1 VPTDW
6 RGILERFEY
15 EIASSRGQRMR
26 AQELKN
32 EVVEALSKAESEPAN
47 AKVIDRLDMMLI
59 VLTEAAKENVC
70 TNTKCPHYDKKCKM
84 R

>member
-1 VPTDW
+1 VRTDW
-6 RGILERFEY
+6 WGLLERLEY

-26 AQELKN
+26 VQELKQ
-32 EVVEALSKAESEPAN
+32 EVVEALSKAESGPVD

-59 VLTEAAKENVC
+59 VLTEATKENVC